1 MRIIE
6 MELSSLVIALPAA
19 FLLDLILGD
28 PRWLPHPIRWMGKWI
43 EKWEPRFRQ
52 FPMDLSTS
60 GALFALSLVFGTW
73 FITWILL
80 QISHLMHEPFYTG
93 LQIILIYFCLS
104 VRSLQTSAMDVYR
117 ALRSETL
124 SDAKERL
131 SLIVGRDVQSLD
143 SKGVVRAA
151 VETVAEN
158 LVDGVLSPL
167 FFAAIGGAPL
177 ALAYKM
183 VNTLDSMVGYKDEK
197 YLQFGKCSA
206 RIDDIANF
214 IPARLSVPVI
224 SLAAFFFKDRFEQTF
239 MTAILDGEKHHSP
252 NAGYPEA
259 AFAGALG
266 IRLGGPNTY
275 QGRLVEKPYIGER
288 FGECQ
293 VNHIWQACDLMVLS
307 AFIFLIPCW
316 FFIALF

>member
-1 MRIIE
+1 
-6 MELSSLVIALPAA
+6 MELSSLVFALPAA

-43 EKWEPRFRQ
+43 EAWEPHFRKL
-52 FPMDLSTS
+52 PMDLSAS
-60 GALFALSLVFGTW
+60 GALFALSLVCGTW
-73 FITWILL
+73 LITWILL
-80 QISHLMHEPFYTG
+80 QIASLMQEPFYTG
-93 LQIILIYFCLS
+93 LQIVLIYFSLS

-117 ALRSETL
+117 AMKSETL
-124 SDAKERL
+124 SASKEKL
-131 SLIVGRDVQSLD
+131 SLIVGRDVEPLD
-143 SKGVVRAA
+143 SKGVIRAA

-177 ALAYKM
+177 AMAYKM

-197 YLQFGKCSA
+197 YLQFGKCAA
-206 RIDDIANF
+206 RLDDIANF

-224 SLAAFFFKDRFEQTF
+224 SLASFFLRGRNKETI
-239 MTAILDGEKHHSP
+239 MTAILDGDKHHSP

-288 FGECQ
+288 FGECH
-293 VNHIWQACDLMVLS
+293 VEHIWQACDLMVLS

-316 FFIALF
+316 FLVAIF

>member
-1 MRIIE
+1 
-6 MELSSLVIALPAA
+6 MEVSSLVFAVPAA

-43 EKWEPRFRQ
+43 ESWEPRFRKLS
-52 FPMDLSTS
+52 MDLSVS
-60 GALFALSLVFGTW
+60 GALFALSLVCGTW
-73 FITWILL
+73 LITWILL
-80 QISHLMHEPFYTG
+80 QIAYLLHEPFYTG
-93 LQIILIYFCLS
+93 LQAILIYFALS
-104 VRSLQTSAMDVYR
+104 VRSLQTSAMDVYH
-117 ALRSETL
+117 ALK
-124 SDAKERL
+124 SDSLNASKEKL
-131 SLIVGRDVQSLD
+131 SLIVGRDVESLD
-143 SKGVVRAA
+143 SKGVIRAT

-158 LVDGVLSPL
+158 LVDGILSPL

-177 ALAYKM
+177 AMAYKM
-183 VNTLDSMVGYKDEK
+183 VNTLDSMVGYKNEK
-197 YLQFGKCSA
+197 YLEFGKWAA
-206 RIDDIANF
+206 RLDDIANF
-214 IPARLSVPVI
+214 IPARLSIPVI
-224 SLAAFFFKDRFEQTF
+224 SLAAYFLRDRIKETF

-288 FGECQ
+288 FGEGHAE
-293 VNHIWQACDLMVLS
+293 NIWQACDLMLLS

-316 FFIALF
+316 VFVALF

>member
-1 MRIIE
+1 MRIFN
-6 MELSSLVIALPAA
+6 MELSSLVFALPAA

-28 PRWLPHPIRWMGKWI
+28 PKKLPHPIRWMGKWI
-43 EKWEPRFRQ
+43 EAWEPHFRKL
-52 FPMDLSTS
+52 PMDLSAS
-60 GALFALSLVFGTW
+60 GALFALSLVLCTW
-73 FITWILL
+73 LIAWILL
-80 QISHLMHEPFYTG
+80 QIAHLMHEPFYTG
-93 LQIILIYFCLS
+93 LQIVLIYFSLS
-104 VRSLQTSAMDVYR
+104 VRSLQSSAMDVYR
-117 ALRSETL
+117 AMKSETL
-124 SDAKERL
+124 SASKEKL
-131 SLIVGRDVQSLD
+131 SLIVGRDVEPLD
-143 SKGVVRAA
+143 SKGVIRAA

-177 ALAYKM
+177 AMAYKM

-197 YLQFGKCSA
+197 YLYFGKCAA
-206 RIDDIANF
+206 RLDDIANF

-224 SLAAFFFKDRFEQTF
+224 SLAAFFFNGRTRETV
-239 MTAILDGEKHHSP
+239 MTAILDGKKHHSP

-288 FGECQ
+288 FGDCR
-293 VNHIWQACDLMVLS
+293 VDDIRQACDLMVLS

-316 FFIALF
+316 FLVAIF

>member
-1 MRIIE
+1 
-6 MELSSLVIALPAA
+6 MELSSLVFALPAA

-28 PRWLPHPIRWMGKWI
+28 PKRLPHPIRWMGKWI
-43 EKWEPRFRQ
+43 EAWEPHFRK
-52 FPMDLSTS
+52 FPMDLSAS
-60 GALFALSLVFGTW
+60 GSLFAVSLVLCTW
-73 FITWILL
+73 LIAWILL
-80 QISHLMHEPFYTG
+80 QIAHLMHEPFYTAF
-93 LQIILIYFCLS
+93 QIVLIYFSLS
-104 VRSLQTSAMDVYR
+104 VRSLQKSAIDVYR
-117 ALRSETL
+117 AIKSESL
-124 SDAKERL
+124 SVSKSKL
-131 SLIVGRDVQSLD
+131 SLIVGRDVESLD
-143 SKGVVRAA
+143 SKGVIRAA

-197 YLQFGKCSA
+197 YLQFGKCAA
-206 RIDDIANF
+206 RLDDIANF

-224 SLAAFFFKDRFEQTF
+224 SLASFFLKGRNKETF
-239 MTAILDGEKHHSP
+239 MTAILDGDKHHSP

-288 FGECQ
+288 FGECR
-293 VNHIWQACDLMVLS
+293 VEDIRQACDLMVLS

-316 FFIALF
+316 FLVAIF